1 MIKVL
6 KFGGASIRDSK
17 RIKNVTKIIKDY
29 NANKVVI
36 VFSAIA
42 NITNLLEELVEL
54 HFNDD
59 EKKTE
64 KLSEVKKIHFEIM
77 NDLFTI
83 NHKVFSEIEIVFNEI
98 SEILLVKNNYLFSKL
113 YDKIV
118 SKGELL
124 SSIILSNYLF
134 VNGLK
139 NFLYDAREIIKTD
152 SKFQNAKLIGRQLKK
167 M

>member
-29 NANKVVI
+29 NANKVII

-98 SEILLVKNNYLFSKL
+98 SEILLVKNNCLFSKL
-113 YDKIV
+113 YDKMPGLLHRHVHDVFVGAEHLV
-118 SKGELL
+118 SDIQSEL
-124 SSIILSNYLF
+124 
-134 VNGLK
+134 
-139 NFLYDAREIIKTD
+139 E
-152 SKFQNAKLIGRQLKK
+152 AKR
-167 M
+167 